1 MDSIGIGIG
10 GSIVGLNSIMFP
22 IFVASF
28 QLIFLS
34 LGSFL
39 GKKIVSTIKLPKN
52 IWSIIS
58 GILLILIGIYKLFI

>member
-1 MDSIGIGIG
+1 
-10 GSIVGLNSIMFP
+10 MFP
-22 IFVASF
+22 VFVAGF